1 MKFKML
7 MHMNSAS
14 WNRSLGRRLCLALA
28 LSQLGFG
35 VFAQAGLQ
43 YQGGEYLPAG
53 RAVGDQTHP
62 ALAVG
67 ISRSALV
74 WQENTD
80 GDGNAIKVRLL
91 GAQFSGLTA
100 ATYANTTTVGD
111 QENAS
116 CVTLPNGDFFLAWQ
130 SGLRGAQRIIG
141 RILGN
146 DGVFRT
152 GEIEI
157 SAGSGARSPK
167 VVANQDSSI
176 TVVWTQAGVDSDM
189 DAVLARTLNPA
200 GIPQTPPTQLNLV
213 ESYNQRD
220 AVAVALGDG
229 SLFIAWISEN
239 PNGTQVA
246 TVVGRKFNPAL
257 VATSGEITLTP
268 GKNPCVAPALVKM
281 ADRIML
287 AWGEFQIEAPENG
300 WDLMAKPLTFNGAP
314 LASARRITAKQT
326 GDQGDLSLVSNGE
339 TILAAFSSTL
349 LDGSGLG
356 IGIQQL
362 GVDGTPADFDLVA
375 NTTKRQNQVRP
386 ALAIG
391 PSGAALAAWVGF
403 GSAESGTDLFAQRI
417 GKSEA
422 ALPAPNAPIAV
433 ALSSSKIRVAC
444 AEVAGLPISK
454 YLIFVDGSPTP
465 TESSSPFVSMGGFAP
480 ETEHRFSVAYRMLDG
495 RVTPQSSEQVAVT
508 WGEDDNADGL
518 PDSWQAKYFGSI
530 VSSWPLA
537 GADSDGDG
545 NSNRDEFLAGTNPA
559 DGSSALRTSLEN
571 TQLGTLLAWN
581 TLPGGLYQIQASS
594 DLVNWTDVGG
604 IRLASGTRE
613 SVLVQDAPVNSY
625 FRVTC
630 LR

>member
-1 MKFKML
+1 

-14 WNRSLGRRLCLALA
+14 RNRSLGRRLCLALG

-35 VFAQAGLQ
+35 VFAQADLQ

-53 RAVGDQTHP
+53 RAAGDQTHP

-67 ISRSALV
+67 PSRSALV

-80 GDGNAIKVRLL
+80 GDGSGIKVRLL

-100 ATYANTTTVGD
+100 ATYANTAVAGD

-116 CVTLPNGDFFLAWQ
+116 CATLPNGDFFVAWQ
-130 SGLRGAQRIIG
+130 SGVRGAQRIIG
-141 RILGN
+141 RILGSN
-146 DGVFRT
+146 GVFRT

-157 SAGSGARSPK
+157 SSGIGARAPK
-167 VVANQDSSI
+167 VVANRDSSV

-189 DAVLARTLNPA
+189 DAVLGRTLNPA
-200 GIPQTPPTQLNLV
+200 GLPQTPPTQLNMV

-220 AVAVALGDG
+220 AAAVALGDG

-239 PNGTQVA
+239 PNGAQVA
-246 TVVGRKFNPAL
+246 TVVGRKFEPAL
-257 VATSGEITLTP
+257 VATSGEIALTP
-268 GKNPCVAPALVKM
+268 GKNPCVAPALVKL

-287 AWGEFQIEAPENG
+287 AWGEFQIDAPENG
-300 WDLMAKPLTFNGAP
+300 WDLMAKPITFTGAP
-314 LASARRITAKQT
+314 LSSARRITAKQA
-326 GDQGDLSLVSNGE
+326 GDQGDLSLAFNGE
-339 TILAAFSSTL
+339 IILAAFSSTL

-362 GVDGTPADFDLVA
+362 SVDGTPADFDLVA

-386 ALAIG
+386 ALGVG
-391 PSGAALAAWVGF
+391 PSGAALAVWVGF

-422 ALPAPNAPIAV
+422 TLPAPNAPIAV

-444 AEVAGLPISK
+444 ADAAGLPVSK
-454 YLIFVDGSPTP
+454 YLVFVDGSPTP
-465 TESSSPFVSMGGFAP
+465 TESSSPFLSVGGFAP
-480 ETEHRFSVAYRMLDG
+480 ETEHRFSVAFKMLDG
-495 RVTPQSSEQVAVT
+495 RVTPQSLEQVAVT

-518 PDSWQAKYFGSI
+518 PDSWQAKYFGSAA
-530 VSSWPLA
+530 SAWPIA